1 MSISTHN
8 KTGKELELRPSYWA
22 SVSGGKDSLYML
34 NYILHNLDRYP
45 LNGVVHYEL
54 EIDFPFIKTVVDYM
68 MSECNRYNIPFFRIK
83 PRRSWF
89 ELYEEF
95 GFPTGI
101 VRWCNDIYKLDGQK
115 QLKDFLRAQNGRLI
129 TYIGYCYDEEK
140 RYEKRNRKDEIYP
153 LVEAKIFE
161 SDILEWAKNIPQFNN
176 YYRYNKRCGCMFCPM
191 QSMAQT
197 AYLLKYYPNEYE
209 TMMALAQRT
218 ELELS
223 IRKGRP
229 ISVFS
234 GNPKYNTAYRDK
246 RIREVYIAK
255 LNEMDKQYEEDI
267 NEVYQSQDS

>member
-1 MSISTHN
+1 MSISTYN

-45 LNGVVHYEL
+45 LNGVVHYE
-54 EIDFPFIKTVVDYM
+54 
-68 MSECNRYNIPFFRIK
+68 
-83 PRRSWF
+83 
-89 ELYEEF
+89 
-95 GFPTGI
+95 
-101 VRWCNDIYKLDGQK
+101 LDGQK

-176 YYRYNKRCGCMFCPM
+176 YYRYNNRCGCMFCPL

-209 TMMALAQRT
+209 IMMALAQRT
-218 ELELS
+218 ELDWKYGLDHTFPDYNYCPMCG
-223 IRKGRP
+223 RKLG
-229 ISVFS
+229 
-234 GNPKYNTAYRDK
+234 DK
-246 RIREVYIAK
+246 E
-255 LNEMDKQYEEDI
+255 
-267 NEVYQSQDS
+267 